1 MWEWIRYRALILAA
15 VPFVLAGSLWLLFEN
30 AGGWDKLGF
39 LFMLIVAM
47 PLLAGMAAFSVMFA
61 FRKDDDLRKL
71 DRTSKVSSIFSLT
84 VFGSLVLFGAIGI
97 IQSLW
102 F

>member
-39 LFMLIVAM
+39 LFILIVAM
-47 PLLAGMAAFSVMFA
+47 ALLE
-61 FRKDDDLRKL
+61 
-71 DRTSKVSSIFSLT
+71 SSSL
-84 VFGSLVLFGAIGI
+84 FGSRAPVPR
-97 IQSLW
+97 S
-102 F
+102 

>member
-1 MWEWIRYRALILAA
+1 MWEWIRYRALILAV
-15 VPFVLAGSLWLLFEN
+15 VPFVIGGSLWFLSEN

-39 LFMLIVAM
+39 FIVLILSM
-47 PLLAGMAAFSVMFA
+47 PVLAGMAAFSVMFA
-61 FRKDDDLRKL
+61 FRNGDDLRKL
-71 DRTSKVSSIFSLT
+71 DRTSKVASIFSLT
-84 VFGSLVLFGAIGI
+84 VFGGLVLIGAAGA

>member
-1 MWEWIRYRALILAA
+1 MDQQRKQHPGWLHGPGHLAVIGTLASVSELMSQYGYA
-15 VPFVLAGSLWLLFEN
+15 V
-30 AGGWDKLGF
+30 
-39 LFMLIVAM
+39 
-47 PLLAGMAAFSVMFA
+47 SVMFA

-71 DRTSKVSSIFSLT
+71 DRTSKVGSILSLT

-102 F
+102 L